1 MTAKSDDGA
10 GISDRDLS
18 FFTCEGAAKSNDF
31 VKPGMLPVT
40 AADARSDT
48 NAAISRIS
56 IHETPPKRGV
66 RCKQIIG
73 EPPRRLFILGLP
85 STRRRSSP
93 LQEMRYGPTLS
104 TASTALVFYRG
115 FSLAVFP

>member
-1 MTAKSDDGA
+1 MTAKSDDGT

-31 VKPGMLPVT
+31 VKPSMLPVT

-48 NAAISRIS
+48 NAAISRIL

-66 RCKQIIG
+66 RCRLIVG
-73 EPPRRLFILGLP
+73 EPPRRLFILGFP

-93 LQEMRYGPTLS
+93 LQEMRYAPTLS
-104 TASTALVFYRG
+104 IASTALVFYRG
-115 FSLAVFP
+115 CSLAVFP